1 MACLKVER
9 LCQVCEVPPSA
20 GRVRGVA
27 FVKIGVEF
35 VDYANPLEWSFHQKN
50 GNVFIV
56 PEVRGGWEQVS
67 VTVPGYGNNEVMNIG
82 YSNTLT
88 YSEPFDPK
96 LIDFY
101 NFIGASNNYRV
112 LFVTDL
118 YVIDSREAVYV
129 APIAPVSTIDTLN
142 EYVVEAIWRSRNL
155 PRAYDKPPYIFE
167 NCELLNELEA
177 NYCPPPEPECA
188 EGYGLFR
195 FVVDGVTFPFTTSG
209 QIIYVTAYG
218 PACPIP
224 LATAFFNLWYYQPL
238 IVGDVHFTLADAIND
253 YSIFLGA
260 LAPGSYATLDGNV
273 VSVYINRDGWR
284 FSRRGFANPDVCFAN
299 FGFCGFNDAGFDP
312 PTFDIRVI
320 QQIECCDTSVCED
333 VCGEP
338 IYFDDPPNGSFI
350 SVLTGAVP
358 YLMDVANS
366 VPYQTIT
373 LDIGESVDLQA
384 FLPGTPFDCCGPDDL
399 YIFLEIGATTV
410 PRNGTYTTPAG
421 IKFELDETFLTITN
435 NLVAPSGGSV
445 NFLVRFSTCGAS
457 PILGLFTINYSDDV
471 YCPFTFGSITKTP
484 AGAITSNGFGAFDYD
499 SIFGGGNCGIG
510 TLTFTRTGGAV
521 PPCCTGGEAVSID
534 VYEDGVNRG
543 TLTGAAGTVLTPT
556 VLTPKAI
563 LFTLVSTGTGG
574 FIVQAEQ
581 NVCGLPA
588 VVGQWALTYDF
599 VLCGETVSETAI
611 LTSVPAPAVAPCVP
625 GGYSFEIN
633 VANLSAGL
641 TIIDVQALNGGAQP
655 LGLDEEKIITLE
667 WDDEAQ
673 QTVSFHA
680 INADFGSAPVCC
692 NGYVAPTPESYAIY
706 QPASTLGGEHALNS
720 AQTYPLDGYI
730 NNAIA
735 STAPVNNNYFIPY
748 TFVKTDVGSQDVLI
762 TLDRNNVAPAS
773 YAQVFH
779 FYYDFCNQRKR
790 LTVIVCNKNRMGK
803 WAYNVGSATAQPTF
817 RKQSGNIRGVA
828 QTRKLSGCCYAA
840 SLGGLACSGTT
851 CVPAAGYT
859 VFTLTGETGIVYP
872 AQSITFNGSDVN
884 TKSFPVS
891 ADNKFS
897 MQLSIPA
904 GGTQFNGDI
913 DFQWIYIE
921 NNSTLIANAT
931 DITMI
936 LTMERHDCGEV
947 ITRNYRLIIFPGFP
961 AIPHPPIDGVPPN

>member
-1 MACLKVER
+1 MRCYLPPR
-9 LCQVCEVPPSA
+9 LCNACDAPVFK
-20 GRVRGVA
+20 GRVMGVA
-27 FVKIGVEF
+27 FI
-35 VDYANPLEWSFHQKN
+35 KN
-50 GNVFIV
+50 GYEFIDYENEAEWIAFLVANNAIIIPETRGDYTQNVI
-56 PEVRGGWEQVS
+56 S
-67 VTVPGYGNNEVMNIG
+67 VDGYGG
-82 YSNTLT
+82 RDRQFLT
-88 YSEPFDPK
+88 YEHVLVYSEPFDCK
-96 LIDFY
+96 LRRNY
-101 NFIGASNNYRV
+101 EGLQKSNDYRV
-112 LFVTDL
+112 VFLTDAG
-118 YVIDSREAVYV
+118 VHDSRALVKISV
-129 APIAPVSTIDTLN
+129 DTPVGDAGTIL
-142 EYVVEAIWRSRNL
+142 EYVVTVTWNFEEL
-155 PRAYDKPPYIFE
+155 PLCKPAPKRIFT
-167 NCELLNELEA
+167 NCETLEFLKSIF
-177 NYCPPPEPECA
+177 CPAPEPECA
-188 EGYGLFR
+188 DGYGLFR
-195 FVVDGVTFPFTTSG
+195 FVVDGVTFPLPQTG

-218 PACPIP
+218 AACPIP
-224 LATAFFNLWYYQPL
+224 LATAFFNSWYYQPL

-534 VYEDGVNRG
+534 VFEDGVNIG

-574 FIVQAEQ
+574 FVVQAEQ
-581 NVCGLPA
+581 NVCGIPA

-599 VLCGETVSETAI
+599 VLCGETVNETAI
-611 LTSVPAPAVAPCVP
+611 ITSVPAPAVAPCVP

-641 TIIDVQALNGGAQP
+641 IIIDVQTLTGGAQP

-762 TLDRNNVAPAS
+762 TLDRNNVVPAS